1 MLRPR
6 SKRRS
11 RQSGRRSAPRRS
23 WRQPRHPHEQQWA
36 AWAMPRR
43 TRRSASGTRRREGAG
58 LRCSCYRSGLCPSC
72 LLSTLHLAVTVVSIL
87 RIAAKLA
94 LLCTHEGASTD
105 ELLKATNEKL
115 LARFP
120 PHRDARR
127 MSAPPPLD
135 TGTHCA
141 LASCGTSDFL
151 PLTCAACSRAFCR
164 EHAAPSA
171 HDCPA
176 GPDNAVLP
184 AADLVKHAG
193 NYGPELRELL
203 PDRDRVKRA
212 SEAVQ
217 VSDEER
223 VKRARQQSA
232 LDKLRQAAEAKKDT
246 AQTPPKP
253 AAAVKKVSPVLE
265 LARLKGRA
273 VPADP
278 KHVKRAGDVAM
289 ADRHFLTVRYAR
301 SAGDAGEDT
310 QDVWVARVR
319 PPLPRLR
326 SALCNHLQH
335 WSHTDDLTCVDYHR
349 GEGARPLCGA
359 LQGCQREQRDDRCF
373 EGALLFVLCRKL
385 PR

>member
-1 MLRPR
+1 
-6 SKRRS
+6 
-11 RQSGRRSAPRRS
+11 
-23 WRQPRHPHEQQWA
+23 
-36 AWAMPRR
+36 
-43 TRRSASGTRRREGAG
+43 
-58 LRCSCYRSGLCPSC
+58 
-72 LLSTLHLAVTVVSIL
+72 
-87 RIAAKLA
+87 
-94 LLCTHEGASTD
+94 
-105 ELLKATNEKL
+105 
-115 LARFP
+115 
-120 PHRDARR
+120 

-135 TGTHCA
+135 AGTHCA

-171 HDCPA
+171 HDCPV
-176 GPDNAVLP
+176 GSNDAVLP

-193 NYGPELRELL
+193 SYGPELRELL
-203 PDRDRVKRA
+203 PDRDRVKRV

-223 VKRARQQSA
+223 AKRARQQSA
-232 LDKLRQAAEAKKDT
+232 LDKLRQAAEAKKGA

-301 SAGDAGEDT
+301 SAGDAGEET
-310 QDVWVARVR
+310 RDVWVAKSVTAGRALDLFAALFEVVNVNNETTEAAKLLSLASSAD
-319 PPLPRLR
+319 PPTRL
-326 SALCNHLQH
+326 
-335 WSHTDDLTCVDYHR
+335 DL
-349 GEGARPLCGA
+349 AQPLSTQTANGGKVV
-359 LQGCQREQRDDRCF
+359 LLKGCTW
-373 EGALLFVLCRKL
+373 
-385 PR
+385 P